1 MTLCFT
7 MTAGEVVYLPQLEG
21 NRLGRGL
28 LYVLGAYGKKQQLR
42 NGASVLYQ
50 GITEAAEDAELQQG
64 VLGFGRVEAGCGQR
78 LCKPLWVAPHS
89 ALKAVAMRPQQ
100 CLSCINCPW
109 ILC

>member
-1 MTLCFT
+1 MTPCFT
-7 MTAGEVVYLPQLEG
+7 TTAGEVVYLPQLEG

-64 VLGFGRVEAGCGQR
+64 VLGFTRVFGF
-78 LCKPLWVAPHS
+78 
-89 ALKAVAMRPQQ
+89 
-100 CLSCINCPW
+100 
-109 ILC
+109 